1 MAKIGLEENISIFAA
16 ILTEIDN
23 MKQYTAKPFIKWV
36 GGKGQLLSTL
46 EALLPCGFSKMN
58 DITYIEPFIGGGAM
72 LFFMLQKYPNIKKA
86 VVNDINPNL
95 TKAYRVIKSSPESLV
110 QVLQKLQDEYLGIA
124 EEEERREFF
133 LQVRKRFNAGD
144 LSDIDNTMYFI
155 FLNRTCFNGL
165 YRVNSKGAFNVPFG
179 KYKNPT
185 ICDAKTIYADSELLQ
200 RVEIISGDFE
210 QTEHYITE
218 NTFVYFDPPYRPLDA
233 TSCFNSYAKETFND
247 DAQIRLKKYFDRL
260 TSKHCLM
267 MLSNSDGRG
276 RNAADTFFDE
286 LYKDYIIE
294 RVYASRSVN
303 ANPDKRGKLTE
314 LLIRNYKDTQ
324 CKSETAPKQLNLELG
339 TYEQSP
345 YRRTI

>member
-1 MAKIGLEENISIFAA
+1 
-16 ILTEIDN
+16 

-46 EALLPCGFSKMN
+46 EALLPNGFSKMK
-58 DITYIEPFIGGGAM
+58 DVTYIEPFIGGGAM
-72 LFFMLQKYPNIKKA
+72 LFFMLQKYPNIEKA
-86 VVNDINPNL
+86 VINDINPNL
-95 TKAYRVIKSSPESLV
+95 TKAYQVIKSSPESLV
-110 QVLQKLQDEYLGIA
+110 QVLQKLQAKYLDIP
-124 EEEERREFF
+124 EEEDRREFF
-133 LQVRKRFNAGD
+133 LQVRRRFNAGG

-200 RVEIISGDFE
+200 KVEIISGDFE
-210 QTEHYITE
+210 QTERYITE
-218 NTFVYFDPPYRPLDA
+218 HTFVYFDPPYRPLDA
-233 TSCFNSYAKETFND
+233 TSCFNSYAKEAFND
-247 DAQIRLKKYFDRL
+247 DAQIRLKKYFDKL
-260 TSKHCLM
+260 SSKHCLM

-276 RNAADTFFDE
+276 RNAEDTFFDE

-324 CKSETAPKQLNLELG
+324 CKSEAAPKQLNLELG